1 MKKLGII
8 LDSFSCMSITEANEK
23 GYGFLPLEIQ
33 FNNKI
38 YYDTGENSEKI
49 LKEYDN
55 KELVIK
61 TSSPSLGF
69 MTEVFEKFS
78 KEFDEV
84 VYLGIS
90 SHMSSTIQHAR
101 NIAQKLKNVFIME
114 THLFNTQLVRVA
126 EHIKWLYEQRDF
138 QINDLFEKVNEINET
153 SKTYFV
159 PKALENLIKS
169 GRLSS
174 IKKFILSKVKIFPI
188 FEYKED
194 GTISPHSIKLTFK
207 NALNKA
213 YGLTNSFIDKM
224 RELDPKTKFYLDI
237 VHGLDKEANDFVGSQ
252 EQLQPSTKNY
262 LPLSIAAHTGN
273 EAIGISIMPELK

>member
-23 GYGFLPLEIQ
+23 GFGFLPLEIQ

-38 YYDTGENSEKI
+38 YHDNGEDNQTL

-55 KELVIK
+55 KDLVIK
-61 TSSPSLGF
+61 TSSPNLGF
-69 MTEVFEKFS
+69 MTEVFEKYS

-101 NIAQKLKNVFIME
+101 NIAQNLKNVFVME

-126 EHIKWLYEQRDF
+126 EYIKNLYEQKGFKID
-138 QINDLFEKVNEINET
+138 DLFEKVNEINET
-153 SKTYFV
+153 TKTFFV

-169 GRLSS
+169 GRLGS
-174 IKKFILSKVKIFPI
+174 IKKFILSKIKIFPI

-194 GTISPHSIKLTFK
+194 GTISPHSVKLTFK
-207 NALNKA
+207 NALSKA
-213 YGLTNSFIDKM
+213 YGLTNNFIDKM
-224 RELDPKTKFYLDI
+224 RELDSDIKFYLDI
-237 VHGLDKEANDFVGSQ
+237 VHGLDKEANDFVDSH
-252 EQLQPSTKNY
+252 EQLQPSTKKY